1 MDIGYALV
9 CGRIEAYVKGTVT
22 VVPNP
27 YDPSINNVEYKS
39 PFGVNCVVPGEE
51 YFVRGTLD
59 ELKAIVAEERN
70 AIQRTVE
77 KVLNDKFYE
86 PTDTERT
93 LVRFLVEDG
102 VDVEE
107 ITPDRV
113 SAIWRGMQPHF
124 QWCGSMEDAY
134 MDYMH

>member
-1 MDIGYALV
+1 MSIAYALV
-9 CGRIEAYVKGTVT
+9 CGRIEAYEEGTVKI
-22 VVPNP
+22 VPNP

-39 PFGVNCVVPGEE
+39 PFGVNCIVPGEE

-70 AIQRTVE
+70 SIQRTVE
-77 KVLNDKFYE
+77 KVLKDKFYK
-86 PTDTERT
+86 PSDTEKT

-102 VDVEE
+102 LDADD
-107 ITPDRV
+107 ITPYRV
-113 SAIWRGMQPHF
+113 SAIWKGMQPHF
-124 QWCGSMEDAY
+124 EWCSSMKDAY